1 MELVIDT
8 NIIFS
13 ALLDKRAR
21 EFNIITLGSIDIF
34 VCLFSTVEIF
44 KHKEKLQKFSGLT
57 EQELLDNYYLLLKHL
72 QIIHEN
78 DISRESWQEASELCA
93 DVDPKDTVYIAASMM
108 LGADLWTGDKKLIKG
123 LKKKG
128 YEKTITTA
136 ELMASL

>member
-1 MELVIDT
+1 MG
-8 NIIFS
+8 S
-13 ALLDKRAR
+13 A
-21 EFNIITLGSIDIF
+21 DIF

-78 DISRESWQEASELCA
+78 DISQEFWQKASELCA

-108 LGADLWTGDKKLIKG
+108 LDSNLWTGDKKLITG
-123 LKKKG
+123 LRNKG
-128 YEKTITTA
+128 YDKTITTA
-136 ELMASL
+136 ELITDQYM